1 MIPKHLNED
10 GFERWERLGRVKSSM
25 GISSADFD
33 NELLQ
38 LIDACRLD
46 LQLAGIYWTD
56 PEEVLIEQAIKLY
69 CKAFFRTDEKSE
81 NNQKAYTN
89 LKCALSLMD
98 FYKEGEENG
107 NA

>member
-10 GFERWERLGRVKSSM
+10 GLQRMQRLERVKCSM
-25 GISSADFD
+25 GISSRDFD
-33 NELLQ
+33 DELLQ
-38 LIDACRLD
+38 MIDACRLD

-56 PEEVLIEQAIKLY
+56 PEEVLIEQSIKLY
-69 CKAFFRTDEKSE
+69 CKAFFRNDEKSE

-98 FYKEGEENG
+98 FYKEGEGNG